1 MTPLLSVARAVTA
14 ATLQGLQLWAV
25 VVGVA
30 VVEMTTGLGLRLLPR
45 TSSRHPEVP
54 LVARTAQDSNREALV
69 GAVEATNRPPPLSV
83 QGGSHPGSGYGDESP
98 ALQ

>member
-25 VVGVA
+25 VGVA
-30 VVEMTTGLGLRLLPR
+30 VGVMTTGLGLRLLPR